1 MTIFDNYEV
10 WFVIGSQHLYGPE
23 ALRQVTKH
31 AEHVV
36 NSLNAEAKLPCK
48 LVLKPLGTTPDEITH
63 ICRDANYDDKCAGL
77 VVWLHTFSPAKM
89 WINGLTILNKP
100 LLQFHTQYNAAL
112 PWDSIDMDFMNLNQ
126 TAHGGREFG
135 FIGARMR
142 QQHSVVTGHWQ
153 DKEAHQRI
161 GGWMRQ
167 AVSKQDTRHLKVC
180 RFGDNMREV
189 AVTDGDKV
197 AAQIKFGFSVNTWAV
212 GDLVQVVN
220 SISDGDISALVD
232 EYESSYRLT
241 PAAQVHGEK
250 RQNVLDAARI
260 ELGMKRFLEQGGFH
274 AFTTTFE
281 DLHGLK
287 QLPGLAVQRLM
298 QQGYGFAGEGD
309 WKTAA
314 LLRIMKVMST
324 GLQGGTSFME
334 DYTYHFDNGND
345 LVLGSHMLEVCP
357 TIATVEKPIL
367 DVQPLG
373 IGGKADPA
381 RLIFNTQTGPAIVAS
396 LIDLGDR
403 FRLLVNTIE
412 TVPTPHDLPKLPVAN
427 ALWKAQPDLRTASE
441 AWIIAGGAHHTV
453 FSHALN
459 LDDMRQFAELH
470 DIELTVI
477 DNDTRLP
484 SFKDAL
490 RWNEVY
496 YGYKT
501 LRGCPLTLPLSPL
514 GRGDRPG
521 AMPPFSLSRRER
533 VGVRDTRL
541 ACYSEHTMLEDL
553 KRQVLEANLAL
564 PKHNL
569 VTLTWGNVSA
579 VDREKG
585 VFVIK
590 PSGVDYRVMTADD
603 MVVVSL
609 ESGEVVEGNKK
620 PSSDTPTHRLLYQAF
635 PTLGGIVHTHSRHAT
650 IWAQAGQSIPAT
662 GTTHADYFYGPVPC
676 TRLMTDAEI
685 NGDYEWET
693 GNVIVETFR
702 QQGIDPAQ
710 MPGVLVHSHGPFA
723 WGKNAED
730 AVHNAIVLEEIAYM
744 GIFCRQ
750 LAPQLPAMQ
759 QTLLDKHYLR
769 KHGAKAYYGQ

>member
-220 SISDGDISALVD
+220 SISNGDISALVD

-357 TIATVEKPIL
+357 TIATAEKPIL

-484 SFKDAL
+484 SFATRCAGMKCITVQNAK
-490 RWNEVY
+490 R
-496 YGYKT
+496 
-501 LRGCPLTLPLSPL
+501 PSLTLPLSPL

>member
-63 ICRDANYDDKCAGL
+63 ICRDANYDDKCAGM

-100 LLQFHTQYNAAL
+100 LLQFHTQYNGAAVGQHRYGL
-112 PWDSIDMDFMNLNQ
+112 YEPEPDRARRPRVRLHRR
-126 TAHGGREFG
+126 AHAPAAQR
-135 FIGARMR
+135 
-142 QQHSVVTGHWQ
+142 GHRPLAGPG
-153 DKEAHQRI
+153 AHQRI
-161 GGWMRQ
+161 GAWMRQ

-241 PAAQVHGEK
+241 PAAQIHGDK
-250 RQNVLDAARI
+250 RQNLLDAARI

-345 LVLGSHMLEVCP
+345 LALGSHMLEVCP
-357 TIATVEKPIL
+357 TIATADKPIL

-412 TVPTPHDLPKLPVAN
+412 TVKR
-427 ALWKAQPDLRTASE
+427 RTICRSC
-441 AWIIAGGAHHTV
+441 
-453 FSHALN
+453 
-459 LDDMRQFAELH
+459 
-470 DIELTVI
+470 
-477 DNDTRLP
+477 RLP
-484 SFKDAL
+484 
-490 RWNEVY
+490 
-496 YGYKT
+496 
-501 LRGCPLTLPLSPL
+501 
-514 GRGDRPG
+514 
-521 AMPPFSLSRRER
+521 
-533 VGVRDTRL
+533 TR
-541 ACYSEHTMLEDL
+541 C
-553 KRQVLEANLAL
+553 
-564 PKHNL
+564 
-569 VTLTWGNVSA
+569 G
-579 VDREKG
+579 
-585 VFVIK
+585 K
-590 PSGVDYRVMTADD
+590 PSRICAPRLKPGSSPAARTT
-603 MVVVSL
+603 
-609 ESGEVVEGNKK
+609 
-620 PSSDTPTHRLLYQAF
+620 PSS
-635 PTLGGIVHTHSRHAT
+635 AT
-650 IWAQAGQSIPAT
+650 
-662 GTTHADYFYGPVPC
+662 
-676 TRLMTDAEI
+676 R
-685 NGDYEWET
+685 
-693 GNVIVETFR
+693 
-702 QQGIDPAQ
+702 
-710 MPGVLVHSHGPFA
+710 
-723 WGKNAED
+723 
-730 AVHNAIVLEEIAYM
+730 
-744 GIFCRQ
+744 
-750 LAPQLPAMQ
+750 
-759 QTLLDKHYLR
+759 
-769 KHGAKAYYGQ
+769 

>member
-23 ALRQVTKH
+23 TLRQVTQH

-36 NSLNAEAKLPCK
+36 NALNTEAKLPCK
-48 LVLKPLGTTPDEITH
+48 LVLKPLGTTPDEITA
-63 ICRDANYDDKCAGL
+63 ICRDANYDDRCAGL

-89 WINGLTILNKP
+89 WINGLTMLNKP
-100 LLQFHTQYNAAL
+100 LLQFHTQFNAAL

-142 QQHSVVTGHWQ
+142 QQHAVVTGHWQ
-153 DKEAHQRI
+153 DKQAHERI
-161 GGWMRQ
+161 GSWMRQ

-220 SISDGDISALVD
+220 SISDGDVNALVD
-232 EYESSYRLT
+232 EYESCYTMT
-241 PAAQVHGEK
+241 PATQIHGEK
-250 RQNVLDAARI
+250 RQNVLEAARI

-334 DYTYHFDNGND
+334 DYTYHFEKGND

-357 TIATVEKPIL
+357 SIAVEEKPIL
-367 DVQPLG
+367 DVQHLG
-373 IGGKADPA
+373 IGGKDDPA

-403 FRLLVNTIE
+403 YRLLVNCID
-412 TVPTPHDLPKLPVAN
+412 TVKTPHSLPKLPVAN
-427 ALWKAQPDLRTASE
+427 ALWKAQPDLPTASE
-441 AWIIAGGAHHTV
+441 
-453 FSHALN
+453 
-459 LDDMRQFAELH
+459 
-470 DIELTVI
+470 
-477 DNDTRLP
+477 
-484 SFKDAL
+484 
-490 RWNEVY
+490 
-496 YGYKT
+496 
-501 LRGCPLTLPLSPL
+501 
-514 GRGDRPG
+514 
-521 AMPPFSLSRRER
+521 
-533 VGVRDTRL
+533 GVN
-541 ACYSEHTMLEDL
+541 MLEDL

-579 VDREKG
+579 VDRERG

-590 PSGVDYRVMTADD
+590 PSGVDYSVMTADD
-603 MVVVSL
+603 MVVVSI
-609 ESGEVVEGNKK
+609 ETGEVVEGTKK

-635 PTLGGIVHTHSRHAT
+635 PSIGGIVHTHSRHAT

-662 GTTHADYFYGPVPC
+662 GTTHADYFYGTIPC
-676 TRLMTDAEI
+676 TRKMTDAEI
-685 NGDYEWET
+685 NGEYEWET
-693 GNVIVETFR
+693 GNVIVETFEK
-702 QQGIDPAQ
+702 QGIDAAQ

-730 AVHNAIVLEEIAYM
+730 AVHNAIVLEEVAYM

-750 LAPQLPAMQ
+750 LAPQLPDMQ